1 MIDTDNISDALTVAS
16 DAIDFSLFG
25 LREQFELNID
35 IADRIN
41 TVKIIELVFPDLNVK
56 RGNLTKWIGL
66 IIKNETSANKIIAVL
81 GSP

>member
-41 TVKIIELVFPDLNVK
+41 TK
-56 RGNLTKWIGL
+56 
-66 IIKNETSANKIIAVL
+66 
-81 GSP
+81 

>member
-1 MIDTDNISDALTVAS
+1 MNRIVIGNKNKP
-16 DAIDFSLFG
+16 
-25 LREQFELNID
+25 LNHI
-35 IADRIN
+35 IPITDRIN

-56 RGNLTKWIGL
+56 RGNLIKWIGL